1 MSSVIHRILAQKITA
16 MASMDSIVTDPGRH
30 ENVVRNIIELHGV
43 LVATVNPLLDTDI
56 VVELESRKVAI
67 PHGASRM
74 VHPTDL
80 GIGVLKKLVG
90 AVNQLHSLYTL
101 LTKTAVVEGF
111 DGCDE
116 IRIGKEGLHVL
127 DYTTRCVFYYRKV
140 NKMHKYL
147 YSHDRKL
154 KPKCDSR

>member
-1 MSSVIHRILAQKITA
+1 

-43 LVATVNPLLDTDI
+43 VVATVDPLLDADV
-56 VVELESRKVAI
+56 VVELESVHVTD
-67 PHGASRM
+67 PHGAGR
-74 VHPTDL
+74 VIHPTDS
-80 GIGVLKKLVG
+80 GIGVSSQLVG
-90 AVNQLHSLYTL
+90 AVDQLHGLYTL

-127 DYTTRCVFYYRKV
+127 DYTTRCVFYYRKAQ
-140 NKMHKYL
+140 KMHKYL
-147 YSHDRKL
+147 YNHDRQ
-154 KPKCDSR
+154 PE

>member
-1 MSSVIHRILAQKITA
+1 
-16 MASMDSIVTDPGRH
+16 MASMDSIVTDPRR
-30 ENVVRNIIELHGV
+30 ESNVVRKIIELHGIV
-43 LVATVNPLLDTDI
+43 VATVDPLLNTDV
-56 VVELESRKVAI
+56 VVELESVHVTD
-67 PHGASRM
+67 PHGAGG
-74 VHPTDL
+74 VIHPTDP
-80 GIGVLKKLVG
+80 GIGISSQLVG
-90 AVNQLHSLYTL
+90 AVDQLHGLYTL

-127 DYTTRCVFYYRKV
+127 DYTNRCVFYYRKV

-154 KPKCDSR
+154 KPKRDSC